1 MTQLALVEALF
12 SDAWMRAHLR
22 PRHKRIHVAARWLL
36 VDKVKIVSELSEC
49 NLAAELSK
57 RTIIAAEALLPGMVV
72 NLAVHPRASAERPAH
87 WNHYADLRLSFAPVT
102 HEVHL
107 LFRLGQ
113 IDVGY
118 EIEVGTCGEL
128 PVVIS
133 HKNSSGSSFTTTD
146 FAHRIAVVILEQVCG
161 HGLHAVESEEGVA
174 DS

>member
-1 MTQLALVEALF
+1 
-12 SDAWMRAHLR
+12 MRAHLR
-22 PRHKRIHVAARWLL
+22 PRHERVHVAARWLL
-36 VDKVKIVSELSEC
+36 VDKVKVVSELFEC

-57 RTIIAAEALLPGMVV
+57 RTIIAAEALLPGVVV
-72 NLAVHPRASAERPAH
+72 NLAVHPRASAEGPAH
-87 WNHYADLRLSFAPVT
+87 WSHYADFRLSFAPVT

-146 FAHRIAVVILEQVCG
+146 FAHRVAVVVPEQMRG
-161 HGLHAVESEEGVA
+161 HSLHAVKREERVA